1 MKSLLLN
8 KVLTKRHEE
17 SYMKWSKFSFKS
29 KLLIMNFLSL
39 GVFAIGVG
47 YSFFSLVNYLQSEKY
62 NELKTQ
68 RVYTSSQTAAI
79 YFERYGD
86 VQAFANNPVVQDRDF
101 KRMVSVFDKYA
112 EIYGIYDHIM
122 FLDKDGKWVAGSQN
136 DINGK
141 PVNLDLIRNINFSQ
155 EGWFKRVLAKDWTT
169 SPSNMTGTVVSKF
182 EYHSNMDKVFSEKL
196 PHQFFATPV
205 YNSEGLIDGLVVT
218 IANPKW
224 ITNGIAEI
232 LDKKI
237 KKGDKEFVG
246 WIVQDEVMVLR
257 AQINAEL
264 KPTFEYPFEKV
275 NSYFGKTQAELYYNG
290 TSPLVLN
297 TKGNNYVL
305 NGDAIND
312 NYWSSELNWGVM
324 IADKKENFFRETT
337 KQSLLSAL
345 VVALCVIASALMVHF
360 FAVGS
365 SKKLDLVVKEL
376 DVFANELTQ
385 TSEHLLKGSQDLA
398 SASTQQAA
406 GVQETMAAIE
416 EISAMVSRNAESA
429 EKSQTQ
435 SVEAE
440 SAANR
445 GQETVNKMLESM
457 QQIKESNE
465 HYSQQL
471 GEANDKLS
479 QITKVINE
487 IAGKTKVI
495 NEIVFQ
501 TKLLSFNASVE
512 AARAGEYGKGFAVVA
527 EEVGNLAAMSGQAA
541 LEISKLLEQ
550 STTQVSQVVD
560 ESKNLSANM
569 VGDIQERVELAEQVA
584 SEVAESLGEILQNS
598 QIVAGMT
605 AEIANA
611 SREQSTGVAEISK
624 AIGEIE
630 VGVQKV
636 NQNAN
641 QSAGDSASL
650 SDKIKGLNLAISEI
664 RSFTQGHGVTNPVL
678 SKNENGITHIHSNK
692 NDGLNKNAA

>member
-1 MKSLLLN
+1 M
-8 KVLTKRHEE
+8 
-17 SYMKWSKFSFKS
+17 MWSKFNFKS
-29 KLLIMNFLSL
+29 KLLVMNFLSL
-39 GVFAIGVG
+39 GVFALGVG
-47 YSFFSLVNYLQSEKY
+47 YSFFALVNYLQSEKY
-62 NELKTQ
+62 NELKTE
-68 RVYTSSQTAAI
+68 RAYTASLIAAI

-86 VQAFANNPVVQDRDF
+86 VQAFANNPVVKDKDY

-122 FLDKDGKWVAGSQN
+122 YIDKNGKWLAGSTTDLDGHKIDHEILQN
-136 DINGK
+136 YNY
-141 PVNLDLIRNINFSQ
+141 SM
-155 EGWFKRVLAKDWTT
+155 EEWFKRATKKEWTQNNANA
-169 SPSNMTGTVVSKF
+169 SGTVVTQFKYWPELNKAF
-182 EYHSNMDKVFSEKL
+182 DENL
-196 PHQFFATPV
+196 PRQFFATAV
-205 YNSEGLIDGLVVT
+205 YDEANQIEGFVVT

-224 ITNGIAEI
+224 LTNGLAEV
-232 LDKKI
+232 LNKKI
-237 KKGDKEFVG
+237 AAGENQFKAWISQNGELVVKIEVSNDLKTKFEFPFV
-246 WIVQDEVMVLR
+246 
-257 AQINAEL
+257 
-264 KPTFEYPFEKV
+264 KSTEYFNQTIESLTADTKAPMQVV
-275 NSYFGKTQAELYYNG
+275 NSGIEYVING
-290 TSPLVLN
+290 GIIKDSF
-297 TKGNNYVL
+297 
-305 NGDAIND
+305 
-312 NYWSSELNWGVM
+312 WSSELNWSVLT
-324 IADKKENFFRETT
+324 ADSKENFFRETS
-337 KQSLLSAL
+337 KQTFLSAL
-345 VVALCVIASALMVHF
+345 IVTLCIIASALMVHF

-376 DVFANELTQ
+376 DSFAHELSS

-416 EISAMVSRNAESA
+416 EISAMVARNAESA
-429 EKSQTQ
+429 EKSQSQ
-435 SVEAE
+435 SIEAE

-465 HYSQQL
+465 HYSHQL

-550 STTQVSQVVD
+550 STTQVTQVVD
-560 ESKNLSANM
+560 ESKNVSASM

-584 SEVAESLGEILQNS
+584 SEVAQSLGEILQNS

-664 RSFTQGHGVTNPVL
+664 RSFTQGNKDKSHESFKNVSPISHSN
-678 SKNENGITHIHSNK
+678 SDKKNEVK
-692 NDGLNKNAA
+692 QKAA